1 MGQEAS
7 FSIPLL
13 SSSHTGILVVPQTP
27 PPPFLLTL
35 TPRFHMAR
43 SLTTSGLT
51 STVAHQ
57 RGLSWPP
64 YLNWLPL
71 LGKTK
76 SQGTGVAIFSQATF
90 LEELLPSSGEPP
102 STRGSCSDSYLIG
115 SSSPVSV
122 SPAGEKPYKCSVCES
137 AFNRK
142 DKLKRHMLI
151 HEPFK
156 KYKCPFS

>member
-1 MGQEAS
+1 M
-7 FSIPLL
+7 
-13 SSSHTGILVVPQTP
+13 
-27 PPPFLLTL
+27 
-35 TPRFHMAR
+35 
-43 SLTTSGLT
+43 
-51 STVAHQ
+51 
-57 RGLSWPP
+57 
-64 YLNWLPL
+64 
-71 LGKTK
+71 
-76 SQGTGVAIFSQATF
+76 AIFSQVAF
-90 LEELLPSSGEPP
+90 LEELLPSSGDPTHTHP
-102 STRGSCSDSYLIG
+102 WLMFRLYLLG